1 VKSIPLKTLD
11 ASDGPPIVY
20 AEILREVVRRPLN
33 PREGIQIE
41 EMRKSIK
48 LLDAIDS
55 ANGTLD
61 LEDADYGYL
70 KQKIEAMN
78 WNIVDRRIIQL
89 VDDVTSA

>member
-1 VKSIPLKTLD
+1 MKSIPLRSLE
-11 ASDGPPIVY
+11 APDGPPIVY

-41 EMRKSIK
+41 EMRRSIK
-48 LLDAIDS
+48 LLDALDS

-61 LEDADYGYL
+61 LEDADYSYL

-78 WNIVDRRIIQL
+78 WNIVDRRILTL
-89 VDDVTSA
+89 VDDVSNA